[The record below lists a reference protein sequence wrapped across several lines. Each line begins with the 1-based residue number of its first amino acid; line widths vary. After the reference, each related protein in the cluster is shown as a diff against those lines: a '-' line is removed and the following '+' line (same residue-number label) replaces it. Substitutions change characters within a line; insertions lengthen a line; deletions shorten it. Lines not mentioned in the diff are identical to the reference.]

1 MTRDLGIHLESTKVV
16 AGSVIKGCVYVDV
29 KGSTRVD
36 EISLRLVGEE
46 STKVQ
51 YTVEVDVP
59 GTSGDDSPPQ
69 KERQTRY
76 EYGKR
81 NLINLQLPID
91 NSSLRQD
98 GIIPIGRYE
107 LPFEVELP
115 DVLLPS
121 IYETSNEGYCK
132 VAYKLHVELR
142 KAGRIFSST
151 LKAEQDIEIRAKPLN
166 DEIIPY
172 NAPPVTESVSFCCCI
187 NKGQMHFGAK
197 VKDTRLDRGETTTI
211 SMSCRNEST
220 ASIDTIQA
228 TLHQKLKWKAGTY
241 SEIKSTV
248 LAHITFDTFQDEQEF
263 ASSNASDPE
272 QATRDIIFREVESG
286 VHSGKVAMPMTA
298 NLSMNG
304 SLMSCVH
311 YIIVQVNTGTCV
323 DNPSIRIP
331 IQCGE
336 PRDGPPLQKAPTA
349 AVPSDFHQGA
359 TVLGSV
365 HANTSMAVMGGKPQ
379 MTNHAQS
386 LSSEEPDLVIEPF
399 SSDPDTKKEV
409 SLKRLIQEME
419 DSIQDL
425 SIVQCFLRDPAWDS
439 IFKTLTPTN
448 YGNMISHVDTDFNQ
462 PKVAYAVAEKISNF
476 SCAHVVRASKA
487 CDEWN
492 VAATVEKLILF
503 CKDLAENQDSIKNE
517 LSSWDQMVTAQA
529 FENALKGGN

>member
-1 MTRDLGIHLESTKVV
+1 MARDLGIHLESTKAV

-29 KGSTRVD
+29 KGSTQVD
-36 EISLRLVGEE
+36 EILLRLVGEE

-59 GTSGDDSPPQ
+59 GTRDGDSGPQ
-69 KERQTRY
+69 KERQTRD

-91 NSSLRQD
+91 NSSLRKD
-98 GIIPIGRYE
+98 GIIPVGRYE

-115 DVLLPS
+115 DILLPS
-121 IYETSNEGYCK
+121 VYETWNQGYCK

-151 LKAEQDIEIRAKPLN
+151 LKAEQDIEIRAKPL
-166 DEIIPY
+166 DDDPIPY

-211 SMSCRNEST
+211 SMSCRNDST

-228 TLHQKLKWKAGTY
+228 TLYQNLSWKAGTH
-241 SEIKSTV
+241 SESKSNV
-248 LAHITFDTFQDEQEF
+248 LAQIVFDTFQDEQEF
-263 ASSNASDPE
+263 ASSNSNAADPE

-298 NLSMNG
+298 NLSMKG

-336 PRDGPPLQKAPTA
+336 PARDGPPLQKAPTA
-349 AVPSDFHQGA
+349 DVPSDFHQEGA

-365 HANTSMAVMGGKPQ
+365 HANTSMAVMGGKPVSG
-379 MTNHAQS
+379 AD
-386 LSSEEPDLVIEPF
+386 EEPDLVIEPF
-399 SSDPDTKKEV
+399 SSDPDTTKKEV

-425 SIVQCFLRDPAWDS
+425 NIVQCFLRDPAWDS
-439 IFKTLTPTN
+439 IFETLTPTN
-448 YGNMISHVDTDFNQ
+448 YGNMISHVDTDYNQ
-462 PKVAYAVAEKISNF
+462 PKVADAVAEKISNF
-476 SCAHVVRASKA
+476 SCDHVVRAIKA

-492 VAATVEKLILF
+492 VAATVEKLIPF

-517 LSSWDQMVTAQA
+517 LSSWDQMVTERA
-529 FENALKGGN
+529 FGNALEGN

>member
-1 MTRDLGIHLESTKVV
+1 MAGDLGIHLESTKAV

-59 GTSGDDSPPQ
+59 GTGDGDSVPE
-69 KERQTRY
+69 KERQTRD

-121 IYETSNEGYCK
+121 LYETQNQGYCK
-132 VAYKLHVELR
+132 VAYKIHAELR
-142 KAGRIFSST
+142 KGGNMFSST
-151 LKAEQDIEIRAKPLN
+151 LKAEQDIEIRSKPL
-166 DEIIPY
+166 DDDPIPY

-197 VKDTRLDRGETTTI
+197 VEDTRLDRGETTTI

-228 TLHQKLKWKAGTY
+228 TLHQILSWKAGNQH
-241 SEIKSTV
+241 SESKSNV
-248 LAHITFDTFQDEQEF
+248 LVQITFDTFQDEQEF
-263 ASSNASDPE
+263 ASSNATDPE

-286 VHSGKVAMPMTA
+286 VHSGQVAMPMTA
-298 NLSMNG
+298 NLSMKG
-304 SLMSCVH
+304 SLISCEH
-311 YIIVQVNTGTCV
+311 YIIVQVNTGMCV

-336 PRDGPPLQKAPTA
+336 PRDGPSLQKAPTA
-349 AVPSDFHQGA
+349 AIPSDFHQGA

-365 HANTSMAVMGGKPQ
+365 HANTSMAVMGGKPVSA
-379 MTNHAQS
+379 TD
-386 LSSEEPDLVIEPF
+386 EEPDLVIEPF
-399 SSDPDTKKEV
+399 SSDPDTKDV
-409 SLKRLIQEME
+409 TLHRLIQEMK

-425 SIVQCFLRDPAWDS
+425 NIIQCFLRDPAWDA
-439 IFKTLTPTN
+439 IFEGLTPTN
-448 YGNMISHVDTDFNQ
+448 YGNMISHVDTDYDQ
-462 PKVAYAVAEKISNF
+462 PKVAYVVAEKISNF
-476 SCAHVVRASKA
+476 SCDHVVRAIKA

-492 VAATVEKLILF
+492 VAATVEKLIPL

-517 LSSWDQMVTAQA
+517 LSSWNQTVTEKA
-529 FENALKGGN
+529 FENALEGK

>member
-1 MTRDLGIHLESTKVV
+1 MARDLGIHLESTKAV
-16 AGSVIKGCVYVDV
+16 AGSVIQGCVYVDV
-29 KGSTRVD
+29 QGSTQVD

-59 GTSGDDSPPQ
+59 GTAGEEGDDAALPQ
-69 KERQTRY
+69 KERQTRD

-115 DVLLPS
+115 DVLPPS
-121 IYETSNEGYCK
+121 IYETWNQGYCK

-151 LKAEQDIEIRAKPLN
+151 LKAEQDIEIRAKPLGE
-166 DEIIPY
+166 DPIPY
-172 NAPPVTESVSFCCCI
+172 NAAPVTENVNFCCF
-187 NKGQMHFGAK
+187 NKGRMHFGAK
-197 VKDTRLDRGETTTI
+197 IKDTRLDRGETTTI

-220 ASIDTIQA
+220 VSIDSIQA
-228 TLHQKLKWKAGTY
+228 TLYQNLSWKAGTHNE
-241 SEIKSTV
+241 SKSTV
-248 LAHITFDTFQDEQEF
+248 LVQIGFDTFQDEQEF
-263 ASSNASDPE
+263 ASSEGAAAADPE

-286 VHSGKVAMPMTA
+286 VHSGEVTMPTTA
-298 NLSMNG
+298 ILSMKG
-304 SLMSCVH
+304 SLMSCEH
-311 YIIVQVNTGTCV
+311 FIIVQVNTGACV

-336 PRDGPPLQKAPTA
+336 PPDGPPLQKTPSA
-349 AVPSDFHQGA
+349 AIPSDFEGA

-365 HANTSMAVMGGKPQ
+365 HGNTSMAVMGGKPVSG
-379 MTNHAQS
+379 AD
-386 LSSEEPDLVIEPF
+386 EEPDLVIEPLV
-399 SSDPDTKKEV
+399 SSDPDAKEV

-425 SIVQCFLRDPAWDS
+425 NIVQCFLRDPAWDS
-439 IFKTLTPTN
+439 IFETLTPTN
-448 YGNMISHVDTDFNQ
+448 YGNMISHVDTDYNQ
-462 PKVAYAVAEKISNF
+462 PKVAYSVAEKISNF
-476 SCAHVVRASKA
+476 SCDHVVRAIKA

-492 VAATVEKLILF
+492 VAATVEKLIPF

-517 LSSWDQMVTAQA
+517 LSSWDQLVVERA
-529 FENALKGGN
+529 FANALEGN